1 MNVQH
6 LVELQVQQQV
16 LDNLQWALACLEA
29 HLQVHIV
36 RLLLRII
43 IVIIINNDKFNVQ

>member
-1 MNVQH
+1 VNVQR

-16 LDNLQWALACLEA
+16 LDNLQSVLACLEE

-36 RLLLRII
+36 RLLLRITI
-43 IVIIINNDKFNVQ
+43 IIIINNDKFNVQ